1 VQLYKCV
8 CVVTKYGS
16 DSRTSNTISYLGAD
30 EEEVTFDYL
39 ARNAGKNKPSY
50 KKIQLCYIE

>member
-1 VQLYKCV
+1 MPLPTWL
-8 CVVTKYGS
+8 TKTRYPLR
-16 DSRTSNTISYLGAD
+16 DPISYLGAD

-50 KKIQLCYIE
+50 KKIRLCYIE